1 MTLSRPKDESVYQE
15 NSQQVEKKRNQLQ
28 PLNMKIITTNLYLS
42 LHVQGVVSYIQS
54 KVQEADEKADVYRLT
69 WL

>member
-42 LHVQGVVSYIQS
+42 LHVQGVVSYIHP
-54 KVQEADEKADVYRLT
+54 KVREADEKADVT